1 VRKSIVGGELLEEVL
16 TLEALQKALTFKLEK
31 RGMTKD
37 NIDKLAEYLM
47 NFFGYDDYVSD
58 NKLSSKDRDVFYM
71 LEEEGLLKTL
81 RDEVTIQKG
90 KVWRIHYWV
99 LKKHEILKLSKMK
112 HIKDK
117 KEDKYKIYDDLSEEV
132 WQSHHK
138 NNSKVQN

>member
-1 VRKSIVGGELLEEVL
+1 MKVL
-16 TLEALQKALTFKLEK
+16 TLEELRKALAFKLDKKGLSKE
-31 RGMTKD
+31 

-58 NKLSSKDRDVFYM
+58 NKLNAKDRDVFYM

-99 LKKHEILKLSKMK
+99 LKKNEIMKLAKAK
-112 HIKDK
+112 RIEKT
-117 KEDKYKIYDDLSEEV
+117 EENKYKIYEDLSEEV
-132 WQSHHK
+132 WQTRK
-138 NNSKVQN
+138 RKEAEENI

>member
-1 VRKSIVGGELLEEVL
+1 MDVL
-16 TLEALQKALTFKLEK
+16 TLEIVRKALTFKLDK
-31 RGMTKD
+31 KGMSKD

-58 NKLSSKDRDVFYM
+58 NKLNAKDRDVFYM

-99 LKKHEILKLSKMK
+99 LRKNEIMKLAKAK
-112 HIKDK
+112 RIEKT
-117 KEDKYKIYDDLSEEV
+117 EENKYQIYDDLSEEI
-132 WQSHHK
+132 WQTHGK
-138 NNSKVQN
+138 KETKEDVK

>member
-1 VRKSIVGGELLEEVL
+1 LEVL
-16 TLEALQKALTFKLEK
+16 TLEVLRKALLFKLDK
-31 RGMTKD
+31 RGMSKE

-58 NKLSSKDRDVFYM
+58 NKLNAKDRDVFYM

-99 LKKHEILKLSKMK
+99 LKKNEIMRLANAKREEKTS
-112 HIKDK
+112 
-117 KEDKYKIYDDLSEEV
+117 EDKYKIYEDLSEEV
-132 WQSHHK
+132 WETHHK
-138 NNSKVQN
+138 KEAEENI

>member
-1 VRKSIVGGELLEEVL
+1 MEVMTLEVL
-16 TLEALQKALTFKLEK
+16 RKALMFKLDK
-31 RGMTKD
+31 KGMSKESV
-37 NIDKLAEYLM
+37 DKLAEYLM

-58 NKLSSKDRDVFYM
+58 NKLNAKDRDVFYM

-99 LKKHEILKLSKMK
+99 LRKNEIEKLANAK
-112 HIKDK
+112 HIEKK

-132 WQSHHK
+132 WQTHHERK
-138 NNSKVQN
+138 SEEDADVS

>member
-1 VRKSIVGGELLEEVL
+1 MEVL
-16 TLEALQKALTFKLEK
+16 TLEDLRKALAFKLYRK
-31 RGMTKD
+31 GMSKE

-58 NKLSSKDRDVFYM
+58 NKLNAKDRDVFYM

-99 LKKHEILKLSKMK
+99 LKKNEIIKLANAKRVEK
-112 HIKDK
+112 TE
-117 KEDKYKIYDDLSEEV
+117 EDKYQIYDDLSEEV
-132 WQSHHK
+132 WQSHSRK
-138 NNSKVQN
+138 DESEAQEDI

>member
-1 VRKSIVGGELLEEVL
+1 MKVL
-16 TLEALQKALTFKLEK
+16 TLEELRKALAFKLDKKGLSKE
-31 RGMTKD
+31 

-58 NKLSSKDRDVFYM
+58 NKLNAKDRDVFYM

-99 LKKHEILKLSKMK
+99 LKKNEIMKLAKAK
-112 HIKDK
+112 RIEKT
-117 KEDKYKIYDDLSEEV
+117 EENKYQIYEDLSEEV
-132 WQSHHK
+132 WQTRK
-138 NNSKVQN
+138 RKEAEENI